1 MRYRSRWGKAGRYAA
16 LSFFAS
22 LLFCVSFCAAAEP
35 VKYEYRVVPLGSL
48 TALQKDKGEERTRQL
63 EDLLNARGQE
73 GWELV
78 NVFAVRTSFD
88 PNVFFALMKRPLS
101 VSGEVK

>member
-78 NVFAVRTSFD
+78 NVL
-88 PNVFFALMKRPLS
+88 FALSSDSFLFEFKCREIGRAS
-101 VSGEVK
+101 CRERV

>member
-1 MRYRSRWGKAGRYAA
+1 MCYRSRWDKAGRYAA
-16 LSFFAS
+16 VSFFVFF
-22 LLFCVSFCAAAEP
+22 LLSVSFCAAAEP
-35 VKYEYRVVPLGSL
+35 VKYEYRVVFLGSL

-88 PNVFFALMKRPLS
+88 PNVFFALMKRPLI
-101 VSGEVK
+101 VSGAVK

>member
-1 MRYRSRWGKAGRYAA
+1 MRYCSRWSKAGRYVA
-16 LSFFAS
+16 LSFFVFF
-22 LLFCVSFCAAAEP
+22 LLSVSFCAAFEP
-35 VKYEYRVVPLGSL
+35 VKYEYCVVSLGSL
-48 TALQKDKGEERTRQL
+48 TALQKDKGGERMRQL

-88 PNVFFALMKRPLS
+88 PNVFFALMKRSLS